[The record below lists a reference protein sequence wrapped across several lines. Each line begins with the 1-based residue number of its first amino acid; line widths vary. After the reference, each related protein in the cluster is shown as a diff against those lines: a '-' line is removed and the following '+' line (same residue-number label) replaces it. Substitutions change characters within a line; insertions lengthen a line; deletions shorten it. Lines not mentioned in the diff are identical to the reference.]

1 MQKCWLLFLATLAD
15 ISSLQSSTSAVN
27 YQTVGTASKSV
38 ADEEAVRTV
47 SMSVKTAS
55 IFVAEHE
62 PRG

>member
-1 MQKCWLLFLATLAD
+1 MQKFWLLLLATLAD

-27 YQTVGTASKSV
+27 HQTVGTASKSV

-55 IFVAEHE
+55 ISVAEHE
-62 PRG
+62 HRG